1 MNKHQLLGSQTAKNG
16 FKNEK
21 DIVRKFNNWQTDEEA
36 QLWLKIMEYDLTE
49 IELVKAVVISGHKAD
64 VQVQITIMLKEAIDV
79 ENIQVKLV
87 SNLKGFNQVDKRW
100 IDKYVEMWNI
110 PNDVAE
116 LLKQYTGEILPII
129 ENPKDK
135 RRTFANEFSAASQ
148 EQLLKWLREN
158 QALIISDIL
167 KGRGKFAA
175 EWMLVAQKVANDAR
189 WILKPM
195 NFCLNFFGNGE
206 IEITKRGNIKINRIT
221 LQRKGGDNGRKT
233 AQMLQFKINP
243 AELFDA

>member
-1 MNKHQLLGSQTAKNG
+1 MGSQTAKKG

-21 DIVRKFNNWQTDEEA
+21 DIAQKFNKWRNDEDA
-36 QLWLKIMEYDLTE
+36 RLWLRIMEYNLDD
-49 IELVKAVVISGHKAD
+49 IESVKAVVLSGYKTD
-64 VQVQITIMLKEAIDV
+64 VQVQITIKLKEAVDI
-79 ENIQVKLV
+79 ENLQVKLV
-87 SNLKGFNQVDKRW
+87 SNLKGFNQIDKRW
-100 IDKYVEMWNI
+100 VDKYVEMWDI
-110 PNDVAE
+110 PNEITA

-129 ENPKDK
+129 DKPKDE
-135 RRTFANEFSAASQ
+135 RRTFANEFSDKNQA
-148 EQLLKWLREN
+148 LILKWLKQN

-175 EWMLVAQKVANDAR
+175 EWMLVAQKVADEAR

-206 IEITKRGNIKINRIT
+206 VEITKRGNFKIGRIT
-221 LQRKGGDNGRKT
+221 MQRKGGDNGRKT

-243 AELFDA
+243 AELFDN